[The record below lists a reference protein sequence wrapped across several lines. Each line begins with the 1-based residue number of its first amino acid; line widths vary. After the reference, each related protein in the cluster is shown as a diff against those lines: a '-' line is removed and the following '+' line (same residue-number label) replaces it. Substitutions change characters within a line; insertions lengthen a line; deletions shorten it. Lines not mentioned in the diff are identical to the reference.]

1 MLSPQNALEQ
11 PIRIVAIPK
20 EEVAKGRRGKSATP
34 PFQLFSFLN
43 YRELIFWFVSPLKYS
58 RFCP

>member
-20 EEVAKGRRGKSATP
+20 EEVAKAGVGKVQRHR
-34 PFQLFSFLN
+34 FNFFLS
-43 YRELIFWFVSPLKYS
+43 LITGN
-58 RFCP
+58 